1 MKTREQIYSNE
12 AKQLLRDITT
22 YHCMKRS
29 QLLKL
34 YSDKEQKIENLLA
47 YFVKQG
53 RIYYDKQTD
62 TYFDNEDMQ
71 NNMQMIAAIWVLAD
85 FSEIVE
91 FHSVDEFPV
100 QLIFFAEGET
110 YDVIYVPMDKE
121 TLVERMLSNVPKESV
136 GKQIIIVEN
145 VNQIERMNIDAAV
158 FCTIDANTGN
168 IQYYKRE

>member
-22 YHCMKRS
+22 YHCIKRS

-34 YSDKEQKIENLLA
+34 YSDKEQKIENLLT

-53 RIYYDKQTD
+53 RIYYDNQTD

-100 QLIFFAEGET
+100 QLIFFADGET

-121 TLVERMLSNVPKESV
+121 TLVERALSNVPKESV

-145 VNQIERMNIDAAV
+145 VDQIKRMNVDAAV
-158 FCTIDANTGN
+158 FCTIDTNMGN